1 MSPRHLGIWPGFIG
15 LLAALALAGCGG
27 SSLTA
32 SQLRA
37 RATRVCTAAARRMNA
52 IPTPGIPSQGEA
64 FVSRGVS
71 ALSRELSG
79 LRAIRGRPSSFRDG
93 LAAKAAEVALLR
105 STVKGLRA
113 GNDPVVAIKTLEQ
126 QLEPVE
132 VRADAAWQALGI
144 PACVNR

>member
-1 MSPRHLGIWPGFIG
+1 MRSRHPATAPVLIG
-15 LLAALALAGCGG
+15 LLAALALTGCGG
-27 SSLTA
+27 SSVTA

-37 RATRVCTAAARRMNA
+37 RATRVCNAAGRRLNA
-52 IPTPGIPSQGEA
+52 IPTPGTPSQGEE

-79 LRAIRGRPSSFRDG
+79 LRAIRGPSSFRDG
-93 LAAKAAEVALLR
+93 LAAKVAELALLR

-113 GNDPVVAIKTLEQ
+113 GNDPVVAIKTLQQ

-132 VRADAAWQALGI
+132 ARAAAAWQGLGI
-144 PACVNR
+144 PACADR

>member
-1 MSPRHLGIWPGFIG
+1 MSPRHLAIWPVLIG
-15 LLAALALAGCGG
+15 LLAALALTGCGG

-32 SQLRA
+32 AQLRA
-37 RATRVCTAAARRMNA
+37 RATRVCNTAARRMNA
-52 IPTPGIPSQGEA
+52 IPAPGTPNQGEE

-79 LRAIRGRPSSFRDG
+79 LRAIRGPSSFGDG
-93 LAAKAAEVALLR
+93 LAAKAAELALLR
-105 STVKGLRA
+105 STLKGLRA
-113 GNDPVVAIKTLEQ
+113 GNDPVVAIKTLQQ

-132 VRADAAWQALGI
+132 VRADAAWRALGI

>member
-1 MSPRHLGIWPGFIG
+1 MTPRHLASAPVLIG
-15 LLAALALAGCGG
+15 LVAALALTGCGG
-27 SSLTA
+27 SSVTA

-37 RATRVCTAAARRMNA
+37 RATRVCNAAARRLNS
-52 IPTPGIPSQGEA
+52 IPTPGTPSQGEE

-79 LRAIRGRPSSFRDG
+79 LRAVHGPSSFRDG
-93 LAAKAAEVALLR
+93 LAAKAAELALLR
-105 STVKGLRA
+105 STVKGLRT

-132 VRADAAWQALGI
+132 ARAAAAWQGLGI
-144 PACVNR
+144 PACANR